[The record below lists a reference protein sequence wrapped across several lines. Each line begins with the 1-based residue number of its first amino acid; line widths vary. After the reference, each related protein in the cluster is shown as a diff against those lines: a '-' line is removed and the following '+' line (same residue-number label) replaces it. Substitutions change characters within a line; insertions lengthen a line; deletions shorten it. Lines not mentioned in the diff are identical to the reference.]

1 MSNRARTWVVP
12 TTVALSLA
20 LLSGCSGEDDPA
32 GSADPVTDVQETSA
46 PDDAAVTT
54 SPPDDAESTTEAP
67 APVTSADDAFSFEV
81 PQGWSDAGDQA
92 GADAVAAARADERTD
107 DFFTN
112 FVVVTEEPISDL
124 EEAIEE
130 AAETIAGEEGSHEM
144 LEDIE
149 IDGRTA
155 YGYQLTRTVEE
166 VDIVQVQRWVE
177 HEDSLYILTLSAA
190 ESRLEEAQA
199 ELEEILGTWTWQ

>member
-1 MSNRARTWVVP
+1 MSNRARAWVVP

-20 LLSGCSGEDDPA
+20 LLTGCSGEDDPA

-81 PQGWSDAGDQA
+81 PQEWSDAGDQA

-112 FVVVTEEPISDL
+112 LVVVTEEPISDL

-130 AAETIAGEEGSHEM
+130 AAETIAGEDGSHEM

-155 YGYQLTRTVEE
+155 YGYQLTRTVED

-199 ELEEILGTWTWQ
+199 ELEEILGSWTWQ